1 MLSPGVVVVDATV
14 QRRLRRERLRPT
26 CPVRRARGDKTV
38 PKLAFDGRRD
48 PYSRRATPDDSHR
61 RSIGDEANAQAPA
74 ERTGSMPSTLVHV
87 AIGGLVGAA
96 LLASD
101 FDARAIAV
109 VFAATA
115 FPDLDAFAGLVLPGA
130 HRSLLHSLL
139 LPTLVGALL
148 LFDTVRTDSLLRRRF
163 GGRGVR
169 LAWVSLAALT
179 FGGILP
185 DMFTNGVNAFYPAV
199 DAFYTVDGKLLLSDQ
214 RGLVQTFV
222 ELQPPERPEPKP
234 STETLHYSTPVD
246 PSPGREPEDVERVA
260 PVFQAG
266 WELMLVVVSSVV
278 VSVRLW
284 DARRR

>member
-1 MLSPGVVVVDATV
+1 
-14 QRRLRRERLRPT
+14 
-26 CPVRRARGDKTV
+26 
-38 PKLAFDGRRD
+38 
-48 PYSRRATPDDSHR
+48 
-61 RSIGDEANAQAPA
+61 
-74 ERTGSMPSTLVHV
+74 MPSTLVHV

-101 FDARAIAV
+101 FDARAVAV

-130 HRSLLHSLL
+130 HRSLFHSLL
-139 LPTLVGALL
+139 LPTLVGGLL
-148 LFDTVRTDSLLRRRF
+148 LYDTVRADSLLRRRF
-163 GGRGVR
+163 GDRGIR

-222 ELQPPERPEPKP
+222 ELQPPEQPKP
-234 STETLHYSTPVD
+234 QPSTKTLHYSTPVD
-246 PSPGREPEDVERVA
+246 PKPGTEPEDVERIA